1 MKSPKARR
9 TVQRSLLD
17 RLQRTCAP
25 LMSVATA
32 AVMLRVFLGG
42 TMLYAGVDK
51 TILDPRFLQ
60 PDGVGSIGETLRLFV
75 TADGPL
81 ASLVNAVAVEQPVLI
96 GAAMAGTQVLVGALL
111 LSGSWVRLGALLGAA
126 ISLSLA
132 LTASWGVS
140 PYYYGNDLPYFVAF
154 LALAALGDGGVL
166 RAGAPV
172 TRGHDPQ
179 RRAALFTGGG
189 ALLALLALVALDR
202 SRLTGL
208 FAPNSGSNTSPTPGA
223 TATPSPSGAA
233 SGSPEPTPSPTASE
247 APAGSASPNPS
258 ATGGKTPQPSP
269 SATAGGGSV
278 GTVIAGGSSL
288 SSGQALN
295 FSAGSTAAVLLK
307 DGSTYRAFERACTH
321 QGTNVDW
328 EPANGSFYCS
338 NHGARFSSTG
348 DAIVGPARTPLR
360 PIAVSVAAD
369 GSVSYTR

>member
-1 MKSPKARR
+1 MN
-9 TVQRSLLD
+9 
-17 RLQRTCAP
+17 
-25 LMSVATA
+25 VATA
-32 AVMLRVFLGG
+32 ALLLRVFLGG

-51 TILDPRFLQ
+51 AILDPRFLQ

-75 TADGPL
+75 TAGGPL
-81 ASLVNAVAVEQPVLI
+81 APLVSAVAVGQPVLI
-96 GAAMAGTQVLVGALL
+96 GAVMAGAQVLVGALL

-140 PYYYGNDLPYFVAF
+140 PYYYGNDLPYLVAF
-154 LALAALGDGGVL
+154 LVLASIGDGGIL

-202 SRLTGL
+202 SRLAGL
-208 FAPNSGSNTSPTPGA
+208 LAPNSGTNATPTPGA
-223 TATPSPSGAA
+223 TATPTPSSAA
-233 SGSPEPTPSPTASE
+233 SGSPEPSPSATASKEQKEQEDEDTTEEDDSE
-247 APAGSASPNPS
+247 APASSSSPNPS
-258 ATGGKTPQPSP
+258 ATGGQTPQPSP
-269 SATAGGGSV
+269 SATAGGGPV

-288 SSGQALN
+288 GAGQALN

-328 EPANGSFYCS
+328 EPVNGSFYCS

-360 PIAVSVAAD
+360 PITVSVAAD

>member
-1 MKSPKARR
+1 
-9 TVQRSLLD
+9 
-17 RLQRTCAP
+17 
-25 LMSVATA
+25 MSVATA

-42 TMLYAGVDK
+42 TMLYAGLDK
-51 TILDPRFLQ
+51 FILDPRFLQ
-60 PDGVGSIGETLRLFV
+60 ADGVGSIGETLRLFV

-132 LTASWGVS
+132 LTAI
-140 PYYYGNDLPYFVAF
+140 
-154 LALAALGDGGVL
+154 GDGGVL

>member
-1 MKSPKARR
+1 MN
-9 TVQRSLLD
+9 
-17 RLQRTCAP
+17 
-25 LMSVATA
+25 VATA
-32 AVMLRVFLGG
+32 AVLLRAFLGG

-51 TILDPRFLQ
+51 VILDSRFLQ

-75 TADGPL
+75 TAGGPL
-81 ASLVNAVAVEQPVLI
+81 APLVSAVAVGQPVLI
-96 GAAMAGTQVLVGALL
+96 GTVMAGTQVLVGALL

-154 LALAALGDGGVL
+154 LALAAIGDGGVL

-172 TRGHDPQ
+172 TRGYDPN

-189 ALLALLALVALDR
+189 VVLTLLTLIALDR
-202 SRLTGL
+202 SRLASL
-208 FAPNSGSNTSPTPGA
+208 IAPNSGANASPTPGPTA
-223 TATPSPSGAA
+223 TPAPSSGTPSPS
-233 SGSPEPTPSPTASE
+233 P
-247 APAGSASPNPS
+247 SASS
-258 ATGGKTPQPSP
+258 GG
-269 SATAGGGSV
+269 AVGG
-278 GTVIAGGSSL
+278 TLIAGGSSIGT
-288 SSGQALN
+288 GQALN
-295 FSAGSTAAVLLK
+295 FSAGGTAAVLLK
-307 DGSTYRAFERACTH
+307 DGGTYRAFERACTH

-338 NHGARFSSTG
+338 NHGARFSAAG

-360 PIAVSVAAD
+360 PITVSVAAD